1 MFLEGIFKYKKKD
14 ESCNNIKAKSHNHNH
29 EHNHNHNHEHGNS
42 RVIFYFVGLIAFVLG
57 YIFKDNYK
65 IISNSLF
72 IGSVILAGYHVILE
86 GIADTIIN
94 SKKEKKF
101 LPNIHFLMTL
111 AAIGSIVIGGYEES
125 AMLILIFA
133 GAHFLEEYVDGKS
146 RKEITNLLKL
156 NPVHARLLLKDNTIK
171 QISVDKLE
179 IGDKLQVLNGDQIP
193 IDGTILNGKTFVN
206 ESSINGESL
215 PKEKTVGDKV
225 FASTMN
231 EGDSFIMEVT
241 TKSDETTFA
250 KILKLVN
257 DSQSNLTK
265 TATTLQRLE
274 PKYVT
279 FVLALFPLVLVIG
292 VYVLNWG
299 WQLSLYRSLVYL
311 ISVSPCALAASAIPV
326 TLATISNLSKQGIL
340 VKGGS
345 YLSVLSELK
354 AIAFDKTGT
363 LTKGQPIVTDYYFN
377 DDEKN
382 IISIIVAMEKQS
394 NHPLARAIVEKFST
408 GKELD
413 IKVENK
419 IGEGVKAE
427 YLGDKYSIVKPTAFE
442 NINGE
447 FLEEKNRLEQEG
459 KTVVFVSKNQQ
470 IIGLVAFMDVPR
482 DEAKRVI
489 DYFKQKGIYTTMIT
503 GDSQITGEEVGKLV
517 GINEVEANVMPEN
530 KVSVINRKKQE
541 LGNIA
546 MVGDGIN
553 DTPSLSTADVGIAMG
568 SGTDAAIEIADIVLM
583 NNDLTKLT
591 YAHKISLK
599 MRKITYQNI
608 IFSMCVIVTLVV
620 LNFLG
625 KMDITYG
632 VILHEGSTLIVI
644 LNALRML
651 KGVNNIVK

>member
-1 MFLEGIFKYKKKD
+1 MFLSNIFKYKR
-14 ESCNNIKAKSHNHNH
+14 KAENYNRQNEKGHTHNHKHKHNHSH
-29 EHNHNHNHEHGNS
+29 EHNHGNS
-42 RVIFYFVGLIAFVLG
+42 MVIFYFLGLIAFVLG
-57 YIFKDNYK
+57 YLLKDNYGV
-65 IISNSLF
+65 ISNIIF
-72 IGSVILAGYHVILE
+72 IGTVIFAGNHVIIE
-86 GIADTIIN
+86 GIVNTIVN
-94 SKKEKKF
+94 SKIEKKF
-101 LPNIHFLMTL
+101 IPNIHFLMTL
-111 AAIGSIVIGGYEES
+111 AAIGSILIGGYEES

-156 NPVHARLLLKDNTIK
+156 NPLNARLLLKDNTIK
-171 QISVDKLE
+171 QVSVDKLE

-193 IDGTILNGKTFVN
+193 IDGIILSGNTLVN

-225 FASTMN
+225 FASTLN
-231 EGDSFIMEVT
+231 EGESFIMEVT
-241 TKSDETTFA
+241 TKSDETAFA

-257 DSQSNLTK
+257 DSQNNLTK

-279 FVLALFPLVLVIG
+279 FVLSLFPLVLFMG
-292 VYVLNWG
+292 VYVFNWG

-345 YLSVLSELK
+345 YLSVLSEIK

-363 LTKGQPIVTDYYFN
+363 LTKGKPIVTDYYFT
-377 DDEKN
+377 DDKN
-382 IISIIVAMEKQS
+382 KIISIVVAMEKQS
-394 NHPLARAIVEKFST
+394 NHPLARAIVERFTASE
-408 GKELD
+408 ELD

-419 IGEGVKAE
+419 IGEGVVAE
-427 YLGDKYSIVKPTAFE
+427 YLGDKYNIAKPTVFE
-442 NINGE
+442 NYNNKFFE
-447 FLEEKNRLEQEG
+447 AKNKLEQEG

-489 DYFKQKGIYTTMIT
+489 NYFKQQGIHTTMIT
-503 GDSQITGEEVGKLV
+503 GDSQTTGKEVGKQV
-517 GINEVEANVMPEN
+517 DINEVEANVMPEN
-530 KVSVINRKKQE
+530 KVSVINRKKRE
-541 LGNIA
+541 LGNVA

-553 DTPSLSTADVGIAMG
+553 DTPSLSAADVGIAMG
-568 SGTDAAIEIADIVLM
+568 SGTDAAIEIADVVLM

-591 YAHKISLK
+591 YAHKMSLK

-608 IFSMCVIVTLVV
+608 IFAMCVIIMLVI

-632 VILHEGSTLIVI
+632 VILHEGSTLVVI

-651 KGVNNIVK
+651 KGVDN

>member
-1 MFLEGIFKYKKKD
+1 MFLGDIFRYKKKANKKV
-14 ESCNNIKAKSHNHNH
+14 ENCNHTKLHGDKHKHNHDHNH
-29 EHNHNHNHEHGNS
+29 ENS
-42 RVIFYFVGLIAFVLG
+42 IVILYFIGLIAFGLG
-57 YIFKDNYK
+57 YLLKDNYS
-65 IISNSLF
+65 IISHILF
-72 IGSVILAGYHVILE
+72 IGTVILAGNHVIIE
-86 GIADTIIN
+86 GIVDTIVN
-94 SKKEKKF
+94 SKKEKRF
-101 LPNIHFLMTL
+101 MPNIHFLMTL
-111 AAIGSIVIGGYEES
+111 AAIGSIIIGGYEES

-156 NPVHARLLLKDNTIK
+156 NPLNARLLLQDNTIK

-179 IGDKLQVLNGDQIP
+179 IGDRIQVLNGDQIP
-193 IDGTILNGKTFVN
+193 IDGVILSGKTYVN

-231 EGDSFIMEVT
+231 EGDGFVMEVT

-257 DSQSNLTK
+257 DSQNNLTK

-279 FVLALFPLVLVIG
+279 FVLALFPLVLFMG
-292 VYVLNWG
+292 VYVFNWG

-340 VKGGS
+340 VKGGA
-345 YLSVLSELK
+345 YLSALSEIK

-377 DDEKN
+377 EDEKN
-382 IISIIVAMEKQS
+382 IINILVSMEKQS
-394 NHPLARAIVEKFST
+394 NHPLARAIVEKFTAS
-408 GKELD
+408 KKLD

-419 IGEGVKAE
+419 IGEGVEAE
-427 YLGDKYSIVKPTAFE
+427 YLGDKYSIAKPTSFE
-442 NINGE
+442 NYNNE
-447 FLEEKNRLEQEG
+447 FFEEKNNLEQEG
-459 KTVVFVSKNQQ
+459 KTVVFVSKNQK
-470 IIGLVAFMDVPR
+470 IVGLVAFMDIPR
-482 DEAKRVI
+482 DEAKKVI
-489 DYFKQKGIYTTMIT
+489 NYFNQQGIYTTMIT
-503 GDSQITGEEVGKLV
+503 GDSQTTGKEVGKLV

-530 KVSVINRKKQE
+530 KVSVINKKKEE
-541 LGNIA
+541 LGNVV

-553 DTPSLSTADVGIAMG
+553 DTPSLSAADVGIAMG
-568 SGTDAAIEIADIVLM
+568 SGTDAAIEIADVVLM
-583 NNDLTKLT
+583 NNDLTKLI
-591 YAHKISLK
+591 YAHQMSLK

-608 IFSMCVIVTLVV
+608 IFAMCVIVMLVI

-625 KMDITYG
+625 KMDITFG
-632 VILHEGSTLIVI
+632 VILHEGSTLVVI

-651 KGVNNIVK
+651 KGVDNIVK

>member
-101 LPNIHFLMTL
+101 SPNIHFLMTL

-156 NPVHARLLLKDNTIK
+156 NPVHARLLLKDNIIK

-206 ESSINGESL
+206 ESSRNGESL

-265 TATTLQRLE
+265 IATTLQRLE

-354 AIAFDKTGT
+354 AIVFDKTGT

-482 DEAKRVI
+482 DETKRVI

-541 LGNIA
+541 LGNVA

>member
-14 ESCNNIKAKSHNHNH
+14 ESCNNIKAKGRNH
-29 EHNHNHNHEHGNS
+29 EHNHNHEHGNS
-42 RVIFYFVGLIAFVLG
+42 MVIFYFVGLIAFVLG

-101 LPNIHFLMTL
+101 SPNIHFLMTL

-156 NPVHARLLLKDNTIK
+156 NPVHARLLLKNNTIK

-193 IDGTILNGKTFVN
+193 IDGTILNGKTIVN

-394 NHPLARAIVEKFST
+394 NHPLARAIIEKFST

-489 DYFKQKGIYTTMIT
+489 NYFKQKGIHTTMIT

-541 LGNIA
+541 LGNVA

-608 IFSMCVIVTLVV
+608 IFAMCVIVTLVI